1 MKTTETFGQL
11 QIITELQIHEDST
24 LTTLQ
29 TIDTIAMEEVWK
41 HKLSGY
47 TLHSFYINQKYFF
60 CSTCRKTTW
69 ILVLNIFRRFS
80 LQNPSKWVRGLD
92 AYSILLSITCPMI
105 FSCRYLAK
113 IEKHKHYI
121 GHICLCGTKSENF
134 PLLKRINIISIHI
147 YNKIIV

>member
-1 MKTTETFGQL
+1 MDLGFEDFPEVFTSKSLKVGQ
-11 QIITELQIHEDST
+11 
-24 LTTLQ
+24 
-29 TIDTIAMEEVWK
+29 
-41 HKLSGY
+41 
-47 TLHSFYINQKYFF
+47 
-60 CSTCRKTTW
+60 
-69 ILVLNIFRRFS
+69 
-80 LQNPSKWVRGLD
+80 RGLD

-134 PLLKRINIISIHI
+134 PLLKIINIISIHI